1 MIVNNFQSFAMFSE
15 AGDRAVAGIVAR
27 ARENRSTWPEVY
39 SELRALADSDPE
51 NFGEAMDTA
60 VREEVYE
67 ALNFDTNF
75 YF

>member
-1 MIVNNFQSFAMFSE
+1 MIINNFQSFAMFSE